1 MLFIFNSILTLS
13 DKIKLMR
20 NIFTLLSLLITGVLL
35 AQAPTDWIHL
45 SSDQGYNGVATEQAY
60 KYLEGKTANTVVVAI
75 IDSGVDIEHEDLK
88 NNIWVNKGEI
98 PDNGIDDDG
107 NGYIDD
113 VNGWNFIGGPKGNV
127 NHDTYEVTRLYKK
140 LKYKYEDANE
150 SQLSKT
156 QLAEYKKFK
165 MYEEEVMGKRE
176 KAMKSLDNIK
186 DSEMRV
192 LSAISALEKALD
204 GRDMNENLDSLDLSD
219 PEVDM
224 AVQMVKRAKADG
236 AEIPTVENLRTEVL
250 DQFVGAKDHYSGQKD
265 FSYNPDFDPRPL
277 VGDDYSNGNEMYY
290 GNNDVEGPDALHGT
304 HVAGIVAAER
314 GNDLGMDGIADHVE
328 IMSIRTVPNGDER
341 DKDVANAIRY
351 AVDNGASI
359 INMSFGKGFSWDKE
373 IVDAA
378 VKHATKNDV
387 LLIHAAGNSAQNN
400 DNTDNF
406 PNDTYDKKGLFKPKS
421 SKNWIEVGA
430 LSYKK
435 GEDLSAT
442 FSNYG
447 AENVDIFA
455 PGVAVYSTLPD
466 NQYRPLQ
473 GTSMAAPVVAGVA
486 ALLRSYYPS
495 LSATQVKDLLM
506 SSSVKLNDTVKVP
519 GTDDKMPFSKLSVS
533 GGTVN
538 AFKAVSSA
546 ASVKGKSKKY
556 KKKMKNKTNVT
567 RA

>member
-1 MLFIFNSILTLS
+1 
-13 DKIKLMR
+13 MR
-20 NIFTLLSLLITGVLL
+20 NIFTLISLLITGVLI

-60 KYLEGKTANTVVVAI
+60 RYLKDKTPSTVIVAI

-88 NNIWVNKGEI
+88 NNVWVNVGEI
-98 PDNGIDDDG
+98 PDNGIDDDN
-107 NGYIDD
+107 NGYVDD

-140 LKYKYEDANE
+140 LKYKYDDANE

-156 QLAEYKKFK
+156 QLEEYKKFK
-165 MYEEEVMGKRE
+165 KYEKEVMAKRD
-176 KAMKSLDNIK
+176 KAISSLENIK
-186 DSEMRV
+186 DTEKRV

-204 GRDMNENLDSLDLSD
+204 GKDLNVENLDSLDVSD
-219 PEVDM
+219 PEVEM
-224 AVQMVKRAKADG
+224 GVSMVRRAWNEG

-250 DQFVGAKDHYSGQKD
+250 DQFVGAKEHYSGQKD
-265 FSYNPDFDPRPL
+265 FAYNPDFDPRPL
-277 VGDDYSNGNEMYY
+277 IGDNYSDGTEMYY
-290 GNNDVEGPDALHGT
+290 GNNDVEGPDAMHGT

-314 GNDLGMDGIADHVE
+314 GNDLGMDGVADHVK

-359 INMSFGKGFSWDKE
+359 INMSFGKGYSWDKG

-378 VKHATKNDV
+378 VKYATKNDV
-387 LLIHAAGNSAQNN
+387 LLVHAAGNSAQDN
-400 DNTDNF
+400 DTTDNF
-406 PNDTYDKKGLFKPKS
+406 PNDTYKKSGLFKPKN
-421 SKNWIEVGA
+421 SKNWVEVGA

-435 GEDLSAT
+435 GEDLSAS

-447 AENVDIFA
+447 SKNVDIFA
-455 PGVAVYSTLPD
+455 PGVSVYSTLPD

-486 ALLRSYYPS
+486 ALVRSYYPS
-495 LSATQVKDLLM
+495 LSAAQVKEVLM
-506 SSSVKLNDTVKVP
+506 SSSVKLTDTVNVP
-519 GTDDKMPFSKLSVS
+519 GTDDQKPFSKLSVS

-556 KKKMKNKTNVT
+556 KKKAKAAVN

>member
-1 MLFIFNSILTLS
+1 
-13 DKIKLMR
+13 MR

-60 KYLEGKTANTVVVAI
+60 RYLKGKTANTVVVAI

-98 PDNGIDDDG
+98 PENGIDDDG

-113 VNGWNFIGGPKGNV
+113 INGWNFIGGPKGNV

-156 QLAEYKKFK
+156 QLIEYKNFK
-165 MYEEEVMGKRE
+165 KYEEEVLSKRE
-176 KAMKSLDNIK
+176 KAITSLNNIK
-186 DSEMRV
+186 DSEKRV

-204 GRDMNENLDSLDLSD
+204 GRDLNENLDSLDLSD

-224 AVQMVKRAKADG
+224 AVQMVKRAQADG
-236 AEIPTVENLRTEVL
+236 AQIPTVENLRTEVL

-277 VGDDYSNGNEMYY
+277 IGDDYSNGNEMYY

-400 DNTDNF
+400 DTTDNF
-406 PNDTYDKKGLFKPKS
+406 PNDTYSKGGLFKPKY

-495 LSATQVKDLLM
+495 LSATQVKDLLL
-506 SSSVKLNDTVKVP
+506 SSSVKLNETVKVP

-546 ASVKGKSKKY
+546 ATVKGKSKKY
-556 KKKMKNKTNVT
+556 KKKMKNKVNVT

>member
-1 MLFIFNSILTLS
+1 
-13 DKIKLMR
+13 MR

-60 KYLEGKTANTVVVAI
+60 RYLKGKTANTVVVAI

-98 PDNGIDDDG
+98 PENGIDDDG

-113 VNGWNFIGGPKGNV
+113 INGWNFIGGPKGNV

-156 QLAEYKKFK
+156 QLIEYKNFK
-165 MYEEEVMGKRE
+165 KYEEEVLSKRE
-176 KAMKSLDNIK
+176 KAITSLNNIK
-186 DSEMRV
+186 DSEKRV

-204 GRDMNENLDSLDLSD
+204 GRDLNENLDSLDLSD

-224 AVQMVKRAKADG
+224 AVQMVKRAQADG
-236 AEIPTVENLRTEVL
+236 TQIPTVENLRTEVL

-277 VGDDYSNGNEMYY
+277 IGDDYSNGNEMYY

-400 DNTDNF
+400 DTTDNF
-406 PNDTYDKKGLFKPKS
+406 PNDTYNKGGLFKPKY

-495 LSATQVKDLLM
+495 LSATQVKDLLL
-506 SSSVKLNDTVKVP
+506 SSSVKLNETVKVP

-546 ASVKGKSKKY
+546 ATVKGKSKKY
-556 KKKMKNKTNVT
+556 KKKMKNKVNVT